1 MKKWMGAV
9 LAAALLA
16 GGLTAQADDLTLPAG
31 EVLPLGSRVA
41 VWRGEDS
48 YFAPKLAELLSDPA
62 LVRAVAA
69 DYIDMG
75 VYSRD
80 EKAAAERMAETAL
93 DIIRQSRAYQLRS
106 VSGNT
111 MYTAYVL
118 ALPMEL
124 PLSEADQ
131 LRWNNWIRAYGEANG
146 VSAEKLDHFK
156 AHGELSESMKLGLEA
171 AKMTVKKEGTSP
183 GGVTYQLAR
192 TQLTPEILGYAAPIW
207 LCALNTQKGD
217 HLTVTVV
224 LADQASGRYFAPIL
238 EKAAEAAR

>member
-16 GGLTAQADDLTLPAG
+16 GGLTVQADDLTLPAG

-75 VYSRD
+75 VYSRE

-118 ALPMEL
+118 ALPMKL

-131 LRWNNWIRAYGEANG
+131 LRWNNWI
-146 VSAEKLDHFK
+146 K

-192 TQLTPEILGYAAPIW
+192 TQLTPEILGYAAQIW

-238 EKAAEAAR
+238 EKAAEAAK